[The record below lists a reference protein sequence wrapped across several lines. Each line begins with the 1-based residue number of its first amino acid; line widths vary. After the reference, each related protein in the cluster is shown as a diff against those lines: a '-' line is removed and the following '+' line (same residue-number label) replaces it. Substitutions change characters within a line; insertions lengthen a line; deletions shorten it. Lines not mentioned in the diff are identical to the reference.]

1 MVGASPAPKVDEMK
15 MLRSLD
21 LNSIMIMIFMKTMLL
36 LTTIMVMMTMKC
48 VDLMVS

>member
-21 LNSIMIMIFMKTMLL
+21 LISIMIMMLMKTMLL
-36 LTTIMVMMTMKC
+36 LTMIMVSNVTK
-48 VDLMVS
+48 